1 MKISIII
8 PAYNESGNI
17 VPLAN
22 KLNEVLSDYPNRQI
36 LFIDD
41 GSTDNSLEILQK
53 LHQQDNRI
61 GYISFSRNFGHQHAL
76 RCGID
81 HADGDCV
88 ISLDGDLQHP
98 PELIPDM
105 IKKWQEGYDIVY
117 TQRIEEQGIGV
128 FKKFTSALFYRLMN
142 YLSDVRIEPGTAD
155 FRLLDAQ
162 VAHVIRNSHEQGL
175 FVRGFISW
183 MGFKQYKITYRAAP
197 RHSGTSKYSF
207 RKMLSFALNGITS
220 FSIKPLRFS
229 IIAGSIISALA
240 FVYACYAI
248 IVYLFFPEKIV
259 PGWASVLVS
268 VLFIGGIQLL
278 FLGVLGEYLGKLFMQ
293 AKQRPGYIIK
303 ESSIHAKS

>member
-1 MKISIII
+1 MKISVII
-8 PAYNESGNI
+8 PAFNESGNI
-17 VPLAN
+17 IPLATR
-22 KLNEVLSDYPNRQI
+22 LNEVLREYPNRQI

-41 GSTDNSLEILQK
+41 GSTDGSLQILQQ

-61 GYISFSRNFGHQHAL
+61 EYISFSRNFGHQHAL

-81 HADGDCV
+81 HADGNCV

-98 PELIPDM
+98 PELIPEM
-105 IKKWQEGYDIVY
+105 IKKWQEGFDIVY
-117 TQRIEEQGIGV
+117 TQRIEEQGIKS
-128 FKKFTSALFYRLMN
+128 FKKITSALFYKLMN
-142 YLSDVRIEPGTAD
+142 HLSDVTIEPGTAD
-155 FRLLDAQ
+155 FRLMDAR
-162 VAHVIRNSHEQGL
+162 VASLIRNSHEQNL
-175 FVRGFISW
+175 FIRGFVSW
-183 MGFKQYKITYRAAP
+183 LGFKQYKITYSAAL
-197 RHSGTSKYSF
+197 RHSGTTKYSF

-229 IIAGSIISALA
+229 IFAGMFISIMA
-240 FVYACYAI
+240 FVYAMYAI
-248 IVYLFFPEKIV
+248 ILYLFYPEKAV

-303 ESSIHAKS
+303 ETSIHA

>member
-1 MKISIII
+1 MKISVII
-8 PAYNESGNI
+8 PAFNESGNI
-17 VPLAN
+17 IPLAT
-22 KLNEVLSDYPNRQI
+22 KLNEVLSEYPNREI

-41 GSTDNSLEILQK
+41 GSTDDSLQILHQ

-88 ISLDGDLQHP
+88 ISLDADLQHP
-98 PELIPDM
+98 PELIPEM
-105 IKKWQEGYDIVY
+105 IKKWQEGFDIVY
-117 TQRIEEQGIGV
+117 TQRTEEQGIGG
-128 FKKFTSALFYRLMN
+128 FKKITSTLFYKLMN
-142 YLSDVRIEPGTAD
+142 NLSDVTIEPGTAD
-155 FRLLDAQ
+155 FRLLDAR
-162 VAHVIRNSHEQGL
+162 VASVVRNSHEQGL

-183 MGFKQYKITYRAAP
+183 MGFRQFKITYSAAP
-197 RHSGTSKYSF
+197 RHSGSTKYSF

-229 IIAGSIISALA
+229 IIAGTLISALA
-240 FVYACYAI
+240 FVYAMYA
-248 IVYLFFPEKIV
+248 VMLYLYYPEKAV

-278 FLGVLGEYLGKLFMQ
+278 FMGVLGEYLGKLFMQ

>member
-1 MKISIII
+1 MKISVII
-8 PAYNESGNI
+8 PVFNESGNI
-17 VPLAN
+17 IPLAIR
-22 KLNEVLSDYPNRQI
+22 LNEVLSEYPNRQV

-41 GSTDNSLEILQK
+41 GSIDNSLQILHQ

-81 HADGDCV
+81 YADGDCV
-88 ISLDGDLQHP
+88 ISMDGDLQHP
-98 PELIPDM
+98 PELIPEM

-117 TQRIEEQGIGV
+117 TQRTDEEGIGI
-128 FKKFTSALFYRLMN
+128 FKKITSALFYKLMN
-142 YLSDVRIEPGTAD
+142 YLSDVSLEPGTAD
-155 FRLLDAQ
+155 FRLLDKR
-162 VAHVIRNSHEQGL
+162 VANVIKNSHEQGL

-183 MGFKQYKITYRAAP
+183 MGFKQYKITYRAAS
-197 RHSGTSKYSF
+197 RHSGKTKYSI

-229 IIAGSIISALA
+229 IVAGTLISALA
-240 FVYACYAI
+240 FVYAIYAVI
-248 IVYLFFPEKIV
+248 LYLFFPEKAV

-293 AKQRPGYIIK
+293 AKQRPGYIVK
-303 ESSIHAKS
+303 ESSIHEKS

>member
-1 MKISIII
+1 MKISVII
-8 PAYNESGNI
+8 PAFNESGNI
-17 VPLAN
+17 IPLVTR
-22 KLNEVLSDYPNRQI
+22 LNEVLNEYPDRQI

-41 GSTDNSLEILQK
+41 GSTDNSLQILHQ

-81 HADGDCV
+81 YADGDCV
-88 ISLDGDLQHP
+88 ISMDGDLQHP
-98 PELIPDM
+98 PELIPEM

-117 TQRIEEQGIGV
+117 TQRTEEEGIGV
-128 FKKFTSALFYRLMN
+128 FKKMTSALFYKLMN
-142 YLSDVRIEPGTAD
+142 YLSDVTLEPGTAD
-155 FRLLDAQ
+155 FRLLDAR
-162 VAHVIRNSHEQGL
+162 VANVIRNSHEQGL

-183 MGFKQYKITYRAAP
+183 MGFRQYKITYRAAP
-197 RHSGTSKYSF
+197 RYSGSTKYSI

-229 IIAGSIISALA
+229 IIAGALISALA
-240 FVYACYAI
+240 FVYAMYA
-248 IVYLFFPEKIV
+248 VMLYLFYPEKAV

>member
-1 MKISIII
+1 MKVSVII
-8 PAYNESGNI
+8 PAFNESGNI
-17 VPLAN
+17 IPLVTR
-22 KLNEVLSDYPNRQI
+22 LNEVLNEYPDRQI

-41 GSTDNSLEILQK
+41 GSTDNSLQILHQ

-81 HADGDCV
+81 YADGDCV
-88 ISLDGDLQHP
+88 ISMDGDLQHP
-98 PELIPDM
+98 PELIPEM

-117 TQRIEEQGIGV
+117 TQRTEEEGIGV
-128 FKKFTSALFYRLMN
+128 FKKMTSALFYKLMN
-142 YLSDVRIEPGTAD
+142 YLSDVTLEPGTAD
-155 FRLLDAQ
+155 FRLLDAR
-162 VAHVIRNSHEQGL
+162 VANVIRNSHEQGL

-183 MGFKQYKITYRAAP
+183 MGFRQYKITYRAAP
-197 RHSGTSKYSF
+197 RYSGSTKYSI

-229 IIAGSIISALA
+229 IIAGALISALA
-240 FVYACYAI
+240 FVYAMYA
-248 IVYLFFPEKIV
+248 VMLYLFYPEKAV